1 MKISEITLNDVKEYI
16 NAPDETD
23 RNVQMLID
31 ASKKFILGR
40 TGIKEDELDNYE
52 DLTMVLLILCSDLY
66 DQRQFMLDSNNG
78 VPLNVI
84 VESILNMHS
93 FNLV

>member
-93 FNLV
+93 FNLL